1 MSKLDEMWAALEA
14 HRPKLDYA
22 EAWGR
27 MCRERTIGAANEA
40 EGAAMLAGG
49 VDAENAAFLAG
60 LALRSMRDANEY
72 AESAIDAIRGV

>member
-1 MSKLDEMWAALEA
+1 MSAKLNAMWAAMESHKPLPE
-14 HRPKLDYA
+14 YA

-60 LALRSMRDANEY
+60 LALRSMRDAAEY
-72 AESAIDAIRGV
+72 AKCAIDAIRG